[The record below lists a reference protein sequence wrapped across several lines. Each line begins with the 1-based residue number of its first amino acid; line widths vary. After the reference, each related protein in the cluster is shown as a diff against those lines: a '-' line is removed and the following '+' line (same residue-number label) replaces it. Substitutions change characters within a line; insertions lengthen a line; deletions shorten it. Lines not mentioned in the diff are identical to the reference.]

1 MERLRSEVK
10 VKLALVVKPVDVV
23 TGLAPAAVPRL
34 VLEGIPC
41 RPVRKPDGTF
51 LLLGLPP
58 GDYRIVLSAPP
69 HYADGRAVVDTAALS
84 PLEPVELVPML
95 PTSSYPFA
103 PGTTLIRV
111 RAKGMPNSA
120 NDSAIIRAAVTDGN
134 LACAK
139 LRQEADAGEAE
150 LAFGAAHR
158 LVAGRCYYV
167 LDRDPA
173 KREFIR
179 IAALH
184 EAGRRAKL
192 QTPFRFAHGKGT
204 VVTDVAEGAADGR
217 GEWAAAFPPQGVKH
231 FVCAVHLFSPGDEPL
246 ILDQEVQVE
255 EGRPVQLGGLPSTDE
270 QGSGGK

>member
-1 MERLRSEVK
+1 MERLSSEVK

-34 VLEGIPC
+34 VVEGVPC
-41 RPVRKPDGTF
+41 RPFRKPDGTF

-58 GDYRIVLSAPP
+58 GMYSIALSAPP
-69 HYADGRAVVDTAALS
+69 HYADSRVVVDTANLS

-103 PGTTLIRV
+103 SGTTLICV
-111 RAKGMPNSA
+111 RAKNAP
-120 NDSAIIRAAVTDGN
+120 DSAIIRAAVTDGN
-134 LACAK
+134 LVCAK
-139 LRQEADAGEAE
+139 LLQDAGQGEAE
-150 LAFGAAHR
+150 LAFGAVHR
-158 LVAGRCYYV
+158 LVSGRCYYV
-167 LDRDPA
+167 LDPDPA

-184 EAGRRAKL
+184 EANRRAKL
-192 QTPFRFAHGKGT
+192 QTPFRFPHRKGT

-217 GEWAAAFPPQGVKH
+217 GEWAAAFPPQGVKR
-231 FVCAVHLFSPGDEPL
+231 FVCAVHLFLSDDESL

-255 EGRPVQLGGLPSTDE
+255 EGPPVRLGLLPSTDD
-270 QGSGGK
+270 